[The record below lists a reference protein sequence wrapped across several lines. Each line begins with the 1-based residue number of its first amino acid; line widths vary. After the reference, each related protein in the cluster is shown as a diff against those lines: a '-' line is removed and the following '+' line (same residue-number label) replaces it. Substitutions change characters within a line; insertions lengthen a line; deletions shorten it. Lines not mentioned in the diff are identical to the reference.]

1 MGVNQNQDIL
11 GCGME
16 SLILLRVHNSN
27 SPWQADIHGIPSVLT
42 AISSSLYHFRLQ
54 YQYNHLPVIFFSSL
68 FSWKIQDNPTRECN
82 SLWQLEQTVAR
93 RQQPTAITLNFS
105 KCQSLMN
112 VITLIMI
119 NLIQMT
125 VLLIMLRVDVV
136 CNQPM
141 KLFNKYLILCI
152 HDAL

>member
-1 MGVNQNQDIL
+1 
-11 GCGME
+11 
-16 SLILLRVHNSN
+16 
-27 SPWQADIHGIPSVLT
+27 
-42 AISSSLYHFRLQ
+42 
-54 YQYNHLPVIFFSSL
+54 
-68 FSWKIQDNPTRECN
+68 
-82 SLWQLEQTVAR
+82 
-93 RQQPTAITLNFS
+93 
-105 KCQSLMN
+105 MN